1 MFNRKT
7 GIIGAGIVG
16 VIVLAVALIYVG
28 QPRPA
33 TQSTSSTAVQADIS
47 PADYQSQFVSSG
59 TAHLLID
66 VRTPEEFNSGHIEGA
81 VNIPVDALAS
91 RLNEVPSGQPVVVYC
106 RSGNRS
112 AQASNI
118 LAQAGYS
125 TVYDL
130 GGIIDWTAQGY
141 PIQ

>member
-1 MFNRKT
+1 MFKRKT
-7 GIIGAGIVG
+7 NMISAGIIGALI
-16 VIVLAVALIYVG
+16 LAAALVYFG
-28 QPRPA
+28 QMRPTA
-33 TQSTSSTAVQADIS
+33 SDSSVVEKIS
-47 PADYQSQFVSSG
+47 PADYQSQFVSSS

-66 VRTPEEFNSGHIEGA
+66 VRTAQEFNSGHIAGA

-91 RLNEVPSGQPVVVYC
+91 RLSEVPSDQPVVVYC

-118 LAQAGYS
+118 LAQAGY
-125 TVYDL
+125 TAVYDL
-130 GGIIDWTAQGY
+130 GGIITWTAQGY